1 MSALG
6 FETPADTGKIFLVG
20 AGPGDPE
27 LLTVKAIRILR
38 KAQVVLYDDLVSPK
52 VLHIC
57 RKNTE
62 LIYVGKRL
70 GQHSCAQDE
79 INAKIADAA
88 RHYAV
93 VVRLKGGDPS
103 IFGRV
108 GEEYAYLISRGFEC
122 EIVAG
127 ITTGSAIAAHLGF
140 PLTHRDYAG
149 EIVFLSGHRKEG
161 QNSTGFRNLICKDK
175 TIIVYMGLNSLG
187 TIVDQLLD
195 GGNSESTPVAIIEN
209 ATLPSERIVI
219 GNLDSILEKVESEK
233 IQSPALIVVGEVV
246 RFYLEM
252 KELKERNLLKSVVA

>member
-6 FETPADTGKIFLVG
+6 FETPFDAGKIFLVG

-27 LLTVKAIRILR
+27 LLTVKAIKILR

-52 VLHIC
+52 VLHVC

-70 GQHSCAQDE
+70 GLHSCVQDE
-79 INAKIADAA
+79 INEKIVEAA
-88 RHYAV
+88 LRYDV

-149 EIVFLSGHRKEG
+149 EIVFMSGHRKEG
-161 QNSTGFRNLICKDK
+161 QNSTGFRNLLCKDK
-175 TIIVYMGLNSLG
+175 TTIVYMGLNSLG

-195 GGNSESTPVAIIEN
+195 AGNSKSTPVAIIEN
-209 ATLPSERIVI
+209 ATLQSERIVT
-219 GNLDSILEKVESEK
+219 GDLGTILEKVESEG
-233 IQSPALIVVGEVV
+233 IQSPALIVIGDVV

-252 KELKERNLLKSVVA
+252 KELKERNLLKPIIA

>member
-1 MSALG
+1 MNAPG
-6 FETPADTGKIFLVG
+6 FKTPGDAGKIFLVG

-27 LLTVKAIRILR
+27 LLTVKAIKILR

-52 VLHIC
+52 ILHVC

-70 GQHSCAQDE
+70 GQHSCLQDE

-88 RHYAV
+88 MRYDV

-108 GEEYAYLISRGFEC
+108 GEECAYLISRGFGC

-127 ITTGSAIAAHLGF
+127 ITTGSAIAANLGF

-187 TIVDQLLD
+187 SIVDQLLE
-195 GGNSESTPVAIIEN
+195 GGNSKSTFIAIVEN

-219 GNLDSILEKVESEK
+219 GTLGTILEKVESEK
-233 IQSPALIVVGEVV
+233 IQSPALIVIGEVV

-252 KELKERNLLKSVVA
+252 KDAKERNLLKSVVA